1 MGHLLRLFLVLAIA
15 LAATAAVAATK
26 KKPAPAPEK
35 PKASYELPMTVA
47 IVRSDA
53 PGCEPLCPEWIAA
66 EGEITMATPGLFRKA
81 LKAAGKKKLPVI
93 INSPG
98 GQMAAALEIGRT
110 IRKAKLDVA
119 VGWTLYGGCKPTDK
133 SCKLS
138 KEQKGVYRGTVF
150 AGRGFCN
157 SACPLLLAS
166 GTQRLSG
173 IWTYVGVH
181 QVRTTWYRERVTY
194 REKYRIVNGKKKVID
209 RKIVS
214 RKPFKSYQKDGIDK
228 RLRKN
233 LATYFAEMGVS
244 LDAIEDMNRAPF
256 TSIYQLT
263 TARQLQLKLVTSWSD
278 ATSLTSPAACR
289 MAVAAAN
296 CIKGNVPA
304 TAKSTT
310 ASAANPKMET
320 PAESSDSRLPP
331 GPPMVVATVRSSAAG
346 CEPLCAQW
354 ISAAGVITAWTPN
367 LLRDLLKRRGTSKMP
382 IVIDSPGGDFDAAL
396 EIGRMIREY
405 NLDAIVAHTRFDG
418 CWPNKPGC
426 YGWYAHTPV
435 LGNISGAGHCDGACV
450 FVFAAGRTRLAIHKS
465 SFTVLNPDYYA
476 SKGHWQPA
484 ASQIYAYLGNM
495 GIDTGLLQFMH
506 ALRPGERVE
515 LSESHARR
523 FKIATDFRNTKSF
536 DHAKACLAADT
547 GLVCVKR

>member
-1 MGHLLRLFLVLAIA
+1 MT
-15 LAATAAVAATK
+15 ATAADAATK
-26 KKPAPAPEK
+26 KKPAPVPEK

-66 EGEITMATPGLFRKA
+66 EGEITTATPALFRKA

-98 GQMAAALEIGRT
+98 GQMNAALEIGRM

-133 SCKLS
+133 ACKLP
-138 KEQKGVYRGTVF
+138 KEQKGIYRGTVF
-150 AGRGFCN
+150 SGRGFCN
-157 SACPLLLAS
+157 SACPLVLAS
-166 GTQRLSG
+166 GIQRLSG

-228 RLRKN
+228 RLRKS
-233 LATYFAEMGVS
+233 LTAYFTEMGVS
-244 LDAIEDMNRAPF
+244 LEVIEDMNRAPF
-256 TSIYQLT
+256 TSIYQLSV
-263 TARQLQLKLVTSWSD
+263 ARQEELKLVTSRND
-278 ATSLTSPAACR
+278 PTSLTSPSGCR
-289 MAVAAAN
+289 MVMAPAN
-296 CIKGNVPA
+296 CIKGAVPVTAKPTA
-304 TAKSTT
+304 TAV
-310 ASAANPKMET
+310 AVPKTET
-320 PAESSDSRLPP
+320 QPEASDSRLPP
-331 GPPMVVATVRSSAAG
+331 GPPMVIATVRSSAAG

-354 ISAAGVITAWTPN
+354 ISAAGVINTWTPN

-382 IVIDSPGGDFDAAL
+382 IVIESPGGDFDAAL

-405 NLDAIVAHTRFDG
+405 NLDVIVAHTRYDG

-426 YGWYAHTPV
+426 YGWYSHTPV
-435 LGNISGAGHCDGACV
+435 QGNISGAGHCDGACV

-465 SFTVLNPDYYA
+465 SFAVLNPEYYA
-476 SKGHWQPA
+476 SKGHWQPV
-484 ASQIYAYLGNM
+484 ASQIYAYFGSM
-495 GIDTGLLQFMH
+495 GIDNGLLQLMH
-506 ALRPGERVE
+506 TVKPGERVE

-523 FKIATDFRNTKSF
+523 FKIATDFRNTKNF